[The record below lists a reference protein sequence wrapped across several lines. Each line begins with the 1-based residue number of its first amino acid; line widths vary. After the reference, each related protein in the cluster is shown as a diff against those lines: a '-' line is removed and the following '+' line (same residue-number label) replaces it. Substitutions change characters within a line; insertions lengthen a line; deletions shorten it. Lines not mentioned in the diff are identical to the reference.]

1 MEEAKSLNLSIL
13 QMGSVLGDVEA
24 NISKVERLVNESLPM
39 GTDVLVLPEVW
50 TVGWACSKF
59 VQSAQDLTSG
69 SVFNFLSNLAKNYHI
84 NIIGGSFIVKDGDKL
99 YNACPVFDRNGK
111 FITSYNK
118 NHLYSYYGCDEGS
131 YITPGNNLVMV
142 NLEGVNFGLSICYDI
157 RFPEVYRAYAKAGAD
172 VLINC
177 AAWGSKKSLQ
187 WETMTKSRAIEN
199 QCFMVALTQSGEIE
213 NGEHNLGESRII
225 DYNGNELVSIMSGEG
240 IVCTKIYLEDMYK
253 FRDKAP
259 ILDDIKSNYEVKILC
274 EKY

>member
-1 MEEAKSLNLSIL
+1 MEKAKSLNLSIL

-39 GTDVLVLPEVW
+39 GTDVLILPEVW

-69 SVFNFLSNLAKNYHI
+69 SVFNFLSNLAKKYNI

-142 NLEGVNFGLSICYDI
+142 NLDGVSFGLSICYDI

-172 VLINC
+172 VLVNC

-253 FRDKAP
+253 FRGKAP

>member
-1 MEEAKSLNLSIL
+1 MEKAKSLNLSIL
-13 QMGSVLGDVEA
+13 QMGSDLGDVEA

-39 GTDVLVLPEVW
+39 GTDVLILPEVW

-69 SVFNFLSNLAKNYHI
+69 SVFKFLSNLAKKYNI

-99 YNACPVFDRNGK
+99 YNTCPVFDRSGK

-253 FRDKAP
+253 FRGKAP
-259 ILDDIKSNYEVKILC
+259 ILEDIKSNYEVKILC